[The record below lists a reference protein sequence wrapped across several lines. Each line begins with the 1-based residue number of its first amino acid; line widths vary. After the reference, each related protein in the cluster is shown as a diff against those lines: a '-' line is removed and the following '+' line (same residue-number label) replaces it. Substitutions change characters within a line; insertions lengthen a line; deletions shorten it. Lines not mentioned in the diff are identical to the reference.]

1 MMIESITAIPAL
13 SGYPAATRVSRPV
26 EAAPDAREALRQES
40 DPRRVAESV
49 SGASPAYLRGPDGQ
63 PVATGVGTRAPIVAV
78 PVEAQGAL
86 ETSKAIIRRA
96 WSEGDITPED
106 LRSASDAYR
115 AEAAARDELARRQQ
129 ENGLRGV
136 DISV

>member
-1 MMIESITAIPAL
+1 MTIESVAAVPAL

-26 EAAPDAREALRQES
+26 EVTPDAREAVRQES
-40 DPRRVAESV
+40 DARRVAESV
-49 SGASPAYLRGPDGQ
+49 SGASPAYLSGPDGQ

-86 ETSKAIIRRA
+86 ETAKAAISRA

-106 LRSASDAYR
+106 LRSAADAYR
-115 AEAAARDELARRQQ
+115 AEAAARDDLARRQR